1 MTEALNPYFF
11 QKKNRFLSGN
21 VSIRKILIKSI
32 LFIIIKFAYIISIE
46 NSTVIIPQIP
56 IARPLIAPSISPISI
71 AFDVPTA

>member
-1 MTEALNPYFF
+1 M
-11 QKKNRFLSGN
+11 
-21 VSIRKILIKSI
+21 KSI
-32 LFIIIKFAYIISIE
+32 LFMIIKFAYIISIE